1 VLIRNLLNYLRATIY
16 AISYFENFYEIII
29 ILLLQKFFNYKVNR
43 IRIILRNK
51 KSFDYDPVSL
61 RDLLVALSKFRDRIK
76 LKILLNNIIV
86 DVCGYK
92 FIRYYHPLGEVFINE
107 VYNINVYDRD
117 VVDIGAF
124 VGDSSIYF
132 CAKGARRCIA
142 VEPQPRAFKELLI
155 NIKLNLFSTKI
166 IPVNAYILTSS
177 NDFIYTPHSIIS
189 PTHSANKEFVNDNIV
204 PVQVTNLQNL
214 INNYKI
220 NKHAILKLDCEGCEY
235 ELIKYNIELISDT
248 FDQIIF
254 EFHLNKEKLYE
265 IIRLLK
271 NNGYKVDITSSSLI
285 HCYR

>member
-1 VLIRNLLNYLRATIY
+1 MVLIRNLLNYLRATIY

-29 ILLLQKFFNYKVNR
+29 ILLLQKFFNYKANR

-51 KSFDYDPVSL
+51 KSFDCDSVSL

-76 LKILLNNIIV
+76 LKILSNNIIV

-92 FIRYYHPLGEVFINE
+92 FIRYYFTIGEVFINE

-155 NIKLNLFSTKI
+155 NIKLNLLSTKI
-166 IPVNAYILTSS
+166 IPVNAYILTCS
-177 NDFIYTPHSIIS
+177 NDFIYIPHSIIS
-189 PTHSANKEFVNDNIV
+189 PTYYSAKKFVNGNIV
-204 PVQVTNLQNL
+204 PVQVINLKDL

-235 ELIKYNIELISDT
+235 ELIK
-248 FDQIIF
+248 
-254 EFHLNKEKLYE
+254 K
-265 IIRLLK
+265 
-271 NNGYKVDITSSSLI
+271 
-285 HCYR
+285 